1 MRNKMEEDY
10 KTFFC
15 TLCDG
20 KNHAFFNFE
29 KNNILVD
36 YDYCRDI
43 LIDHKELA
51 IAWNIKLIEF
61 LELI

>member
-1 MRNKMEEDY
+1 MEEDY

-20 KNHAFFNFE
+20 KNHAFFNFQ

-43 LIDHKELA
+43 LIEHKDLA
-51 IAWNIKLIEF
+51 IAWNIKLI
-61 LELI
+61 